1 MKLQFQH
8 QSLRLRLSE
17 DELAELLAGRS
28 LLHHQQ
34 LAPATELHARIQP
47 VSGSVSL
54 GRRWSAQTG
63 DGLLAL
69 ELRLESDVLR
79 AYADRLPCKQGLQWQ
94 IQLSSGAALE
104 IDLEVDVRDSIGKR
118 GHHPRQA

>member
-1 MKLQFQH
+1 MKLQLQQ
-8 QSLRLRLSE
+8 QSLRLRIAE

-28 LLHHQQ
+28 LLHHQR
-34 LAPATELHARIQP
+34 LAASTEIHARIQP
-47 VSGSVSL
+47 VDGSVSSA
-54 GRRWSAQTG
+54 RRWSAQTA

-69 ELRLESDVLR
+69 ELRVESEALR

-94 IQLSSGAALE
+94 IQLADGGRLE

-118 GHHPRQA
+118 GHRFKQS